1 MPSINKRGRG
11 YQATYRGPDG
21 RERTRTFDLKKEAD
35 GSRFRLRP
43 LRLRRGVGST
53 QQPARHPDCLRGEV
67 LARPAP

>member
-35 GSRFRLRP
+35 AWI
-43 LRLRRGVGST
+43 ST
-53 QQPARHPDCLRGEV
+53 QTAAITEGRWVDPAAG
-67 LARPAP
+67 A